1 MGTVENSLG
10 AWTTGQLLA
19 EVLTRSA
26 GHAPAL
32 RLLQGMTEIG
42 GGLPAAAFAR
52 RWDDE
57 EDWQR
62 FFL

>member
-1 MGTVENSLG
+1 MTTVVKNLD
-10 AWTTGQLLA
+10 AWTTGQLIA
-19 EVLTRSA
+19 EVLTRSS
-26 GHAPAL
+26 GDAPAL
-32 RLLQGMTEIG
+32 RLLQGMTGIG
-42 GGLPAAAFAR
+42 GSPPTAAFGR

>member
-1 MGTVENSLG
+1 MRTVVKNLD

-26 GHAPAL
+26 GDAPAL
-32 RLLQGMTEIG
+32 RLLQGMAEIG
-42 GGLPAAAFAR
+42 GGPAPAFGPQ
-52 RWDDE
+52 WDDE

>member
-1 MGTVENSLG
+1 MRTVVKNLDG
-10 AWTTGQLLA
+10 WTTGELLA

-32 RLLQGMTEIG
+32 RLLQGMTAIG
-42 GGLPAAAFAR
+42 GSPPTAAFR
-52 RWDDE
+52 PRWDDE

-62 FFL
+62 LFL

>member
-1 MGTVENSLG
+1 MRTVANNLD
-10 AWTTGQLLA
+10 AWTTGELLA
-19 EVLTRSA
+19 EVSTRSA

-32 RLLQGMTEIG
+32 RLLQGLTETG
-42 GGLPAAAFAR
+42 GGRPAAAFAP